1 VAHRLPAAALLAA
14 VALAAVG
21 AAAGD
26 PGRGEALAE
35 ARGCG
40 GCHGPQ
46 GVSAMENIPSLAGH
60 PDEFITLQLILF
72 REGLRDVPPMT
83 QLAQGLTDQEV
94 EDLAAF
100 YAGLP
105 AGHAERLPRDAARYQ
120 AGAALAE
127 RLRCGV
133 CHLADFRGRAQM
145 PRLTGQR
152 EDYLAHALTEY
163 RDGTRRGTDTNM
175 NAVMFGVPDSDI
187 AALAHFLAQQQAGE
201 AVPVESR
208 R

>member
-1 VAHRLPAAALLAA
+1 VASRLLAAAILAA
-14 VALAAVG
+14 VALASAEAG
-21 AAAGD
+21 AAGD
-26 PGRGEALAE
+26 AGRGRALAE
-35 ARGCG
+35 ARACG
-40 GCHGPQ
+40 GCHGPE
-46 GVSAMENIPSLAGH
+46 GVSALENIPSLAGH

-105 AGHAERLPRDAARYQ
+105 PGHIERPARDAARYQ

-127 RLRCGV
+127 RLRCGI
-133 CHLADFRGRAQM
+133 CHLPAFQGRAQM

-152 EDYLAHALTEY
+152 EDYLTHALTEY
-163 RDGTRRGTDTNM
+163 REGARRGTDTNM
-175 NAVMFGVPDSDI
+175 NAVMFGVADADI
-187 AALAHFLAQQQAGE
+187 AALAHFMAQQ
-201 AVPVESR
+201 
-208 R
+208 

>member
-1 VAHRLPAAALLAA
+1 MAHRLPAAALLAA
-14 VALAAVG
+14 VALASAG

-46 GVSAMENIPSLAGH
+46 GVSAMANTPSLAGH

-105 AGHAERLPRDAARYQ
+105 AGHAERPPRDPARYQ

-127 RLRCGV
+127 RLRCGI
-133 CHLADFRGRAQM
+133 CHLPDFRGRAQM
-145 PRLTGQR
+145 PR
-152 EDYLAHALTEY
+152 LTEY

>member
-1 VAHRLPAAALLAA
+1 VAFRLLAA
-14 VALAAVG
+14 AVLAATLFSAG
-21 AAAGD
+21 AGAAGD
-26 PGRGEALAE
+26 AGRGRALAE
-35 ARGCG
+35 ARACG
-40 GCHGPQ
+40 SCHGPQ
-46 GVSAMENIPSLAGH
+46 GVSATENIPSLAGH

-83 QLAQGLTDQEV
+83 QLAQGLTDAEV

-100 YAGLP
+100 YAALP
-105 AGHAERLPRDAARYQ
+105 PGQAGRPARDAARYR

-133 CHLADFRGRAQM
+133 CHLPEFQGRAQM

-175 NAVMFGVPDSDI
+175 NAVMFGVTDADI
-187 AALAHFLAQQQAGE
+187 AALAHFLAQQ
-201 AVPVESR
+201 
-208 R
+208 